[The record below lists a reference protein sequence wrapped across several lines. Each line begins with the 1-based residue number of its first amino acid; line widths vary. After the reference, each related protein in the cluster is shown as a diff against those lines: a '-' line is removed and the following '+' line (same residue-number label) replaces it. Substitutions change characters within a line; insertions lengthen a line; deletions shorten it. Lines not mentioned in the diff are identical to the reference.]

1 MLESTSYAILPSK
14 QGKKVVN
21 RIPIQ
26 FHEFEVKEDTIILK
40 SLQQELTITFIN
52 DVTVYIHARLH
63 DDVRDVPT
71 LAVLNQDKPSI
82 SLVSDGIQC
91 NQYQVKVVN
100 EAIHIVKD
108 NELYFSTT
116 PTFLYKNERSHQ
128 FIWNS
133 QPTSAFY
140 GLGEKTGFIN
150 KAGSKISNWNTD
162 IYLPHNKDTVE
173 LYQSTPVIIQY
184 DMPKAVGIYMDNS
197 FRTTF
202 DMQTYNH
209 QTSIEIED
217 GQLHAYIVL
226 GDTLR
231 DVVKHYTTLTG
242 KTPLPPKWALGYHQS
257 RYSYES
263 SDEVLQIAHRF
274 KNEQIPLDCIFL
286 DIHYMQDYKVF
297 TFHEE
302 RFKDYQNMMKELLE
316 LNIDVVPIVDPGIKK
331 DLDYKVYQDGIQNKC
346 FSMYPN
352 HKVYYG
358 EVWPGVCAF
367 PDFFNPHVQA
377 WWADQHKIYTKLGI
391 RGIWN
396 DMNEPA
402 IFNNLKTIDFDVLHN
417 LGDHQI
423 NHYEA
428 HNLYALYMS
437 KATFEG
443 LQKQT
448 NSRPFTLS
456 RSGFAGI
463 QRYAAVWT
471 GDNRSFWEHLEMSI
485 PMILNLGMSG
495 VAFAGADVGGFSS
508 DTTPELLVR
517 WTQLGACIPY
527 FRNHSIQEHI
537 YQEPWAFGEETKML
551 LKQAIELRYQLI
563 PYIYT
568 LFRECEQTGAPIVR
582 AMIYEYPND
591 SACLDIS
598 DQFMLGSNLLIAPV
612 LRPAQAVRSVY
623 LPTGM
628 WYDYKTKQKYEG
640 GKYHMITLEKASIPM
655 FVRAGT
661 LLPLGDIVLNTKVNQ
676 PIDFICFEDEQ
687 GKAQGCVYE
696 DDGISYDYLHKEYCF
711 TEVQYNEL
719 EKKIQIVYQEG
730 TYPSN
735 CRNLK

>member
-14 QGKKVVN
+14 QGNKVIN
-21 RIPIQ
+21 WKPMQ
-26 FHEFEVKEDTIILK
+26 FHEFEVKANKIVLQGLK
-40 SLQQELTITFIN
+40 QELTITFVN
-52 DVTVYIHARLH
+52 NVTVYIHARLH
-63 DDVRDVPT
+63 EELRDVPT
-71 LAVLNQDKPSI
+71 LAVMNQKQPHILLLD
-82 SLVSDGIQC
+82 DGIQC
-91 NQYQVKVVN
+91 NQYQVKIVDH
-100 EAIHIVKD
+100 AIHIYKD
-108 NELYFSTT
+108 SELYFSTL
-116 PTFLYKNERSHQ
+116 PIFLYTNERTHQ

-133 QPTSAFY
+133 QSSSSFY
-140 GLGEKTGFIN
+140 GLGEKTGFLN

-173 LYQSTPVIIQY
+173 LYQSTPFLIQY
-184 DMPKAVGIYMDNS
+184 DIPKAVGIYMDNS

-209 QTSIEIED
+209 QTSIELED
-217 GQLHAYIVL
+217 GQLHAYIIL

-231 DVVKHYTTLTG
+231 DVVKNYTKLTG
-242 KTPLPPKWALGYHQS
+242 TTPLPPKWTLGYHQS

-263 SDEVLQIAHRF
+263 SDEVRQIAQRF
-274 KNEQIPLDCIFL
+274 KQEQIPLDCIFL

-297 TFHEE
+297 TFHEKQ
-302 RFKDYQNMMKELLE
+302 FKDYQNMMKELLE

-331 DLDYKVYQDGIQNKC
+331 DSNYPVYKDGIQNKC

-352 HKVYYG
+352 DKVYYG

-367 PDFFNPHVQA
+367 PDFFNPRVQA
-377 WWADQHKIYTKLGI
+377 WWADQHKIYTEIGI

-402 IFNNLKTIDFDVLHN
+402 IFNELKTIDFDVVHN
-417 LGDHQI
+417 VGDHQI
-423 NHYEA
+423 THYEA
-428 HNLYALYMS
+428 HNLFALYMS
-437 KATFEG
+437 KATFDG
-443 LQKQT
+443 LKRQT
-448 NSRPFTLS
+448 NQRPFVLS

-463 QRYAAVWT
+463 QRYATVWT

-537 YQEPWAFGEETKML
+537 YQEPWAFNEETKML
-551 LKQAIELRYQLI
+551 VKQAIELRYQLI

-582 AMIYEYPND
+582 AMIYEYPHD
-591 SACLDIS
+591 KACLDIC

-612 LRPAQAVRSVY
+612 LRPAQVVRNVY
-623 LPTGM
+623 LPTGL

-640 GKYHMITLEKASIPM
+640 GKYHMITLDKASIPI
-655 FVRAGT
+655 FVKAGT
-661 LLPLGDIVLNTKVNQ
+661 LLPLGDIILNTKVKQ
-676 PIDFICFEDEQ
+676 PIEFVCFEDEL
-687 GKAQGCVYE
+687 GNAYGSVYE
-696 DDGISYDYLHKEYCF
+696 DDGISYNYTQKEYCF
-711 TEVQYNEL
+711 TEVQYNNQTSEIKVISRDGL
-719 EKKIQIVYQEG
+719 
-730 TYPSN
+730 YPSN
-735 CRNLK
+735 CKNLK